1 MISTNNKEL
10 LVFMIEHV
18 LRAAQTLD
26 SNEHENKIA
35 KLVVLD
41 FVCQL
46 S

>member
-1 MISTNNKEL
+1 
-10 LVFMIEHV
+10 MIEHV